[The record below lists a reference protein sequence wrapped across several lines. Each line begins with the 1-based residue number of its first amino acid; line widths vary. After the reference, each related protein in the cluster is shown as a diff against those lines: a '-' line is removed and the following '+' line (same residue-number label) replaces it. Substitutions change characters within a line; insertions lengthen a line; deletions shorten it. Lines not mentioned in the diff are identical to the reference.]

1 MLFSSQ
7 EPCIGNL
14 LTYFVTRK
22 LAELFSQKIVV
33 SITVHYQSSTLKPVL
48 RIRIEKM
55 RMRMRMRIRMR
66 MRMRMR
72 IRIRMRMRIHAL
84 TELWRPK
91 YWYKKFLKGQ
101 SSEILVPFLTYM
113 ERPRPDFQKF

>member
-1 MLFSSQ
+1 
-7 EPCIGNL
+7 
-14 LTYFVTRK
+14 
-22 LAELFSQKIVV
+22 
-33 SITVHYQSSTLKPVL
+33 VL

-55 RMRMRMRIRMR
+55 RMRIQEKIS

-72 IRIRMRMRIHAL
+72 IRMRIHAL